1 MLQREPRKD
10 ERSIPVSGE
19 VSDAI
24 TPTPSPRDGMRF
36 SRRFTRPGTHPYDE
50 VEWELRDAVIS
61 SGSGEV
67 AFEQRNVEVP
77 KFWSQLASA
86 STRSASS

>member
-10 ERSIPVSGE
+10 ERPIPVSGE
-19 VSDAI
+19 VSDTI

-67 AFEQRNVEVP
+67 AFEQRNV
-77 KFWSQLASA
+77 
-86 STRSASS
+86 